1 MARIYLTGSPLMP
14 MVYTVEQPVGV
25 ASANRRDDV
34 LLVQFF
40 LRVIS
45 DDPTKPQYKLPGL
58 PFQIDGSCGRQ
69 TIDYIRN
76 YQQTNSDLNPNSP
89 LVRDGVVDPP
99 RGGHGHG
106 SISHRLYT
114 IFALNNSYM
123 NFRGRQALNDITQD
137 ALFPSDLLPSVKI
150 T

>member
-1 MARIYLTGSPLMP
+1 MARIYLTNSSFLP
-14 MVYTVEQPVGV
+14 MAYTVEQAVGV

-40 LRVIS
+40 LRVVS
-45 DDPTKPQYKLPGL
+45 ENPATPEYKLDGPPL
-58 PFQIDGSCGRQ
+58 QIDGSCGQQ

-76 YQQTNSDLNPNSP
+76 YQQENSDLNPDSP

-99 RGGHGHG
+99 RGSHATG
-106 SISHRLYT
+106 SISHRLFT
-114 IFALNNSYM
+114 ILALNISYK
-123 NFRGRQALNDITQD
+123 NFRGMQALNDITKD
-137 ALFPSDLLPSVKI
+137 ALFPIKLLPSVKI